1 MNLSRKWLD
10 EFVTV
15 HADDKEFDEAMTL
28 SGSKVETT
36 RYLGEEI
43 HNVVV
48 GKVLS
53 MERHPD
59 SDHMWVC
66 QVDAGQGEPVQIVTG
81 AWNVHPGDMVP
92 VALHKSTL
100 PGGKKIERG
109 KLRGVLSNGMLC
121 GMSELGLDER
131 DFPYAAI
138 TPAALLNDYK
148 PLDPSKPS
156 IPADIQ
162 PGDKVFGPVVCAK
175 VEAVEEKGINV
186 WTCQLSYAEA
196 DGPSG
201 AIVTTPCPNLHGGD
215 LVAFNTK
222 AGTICTL
229 ADLRA
234 EQAEFPH
241 CIPDGIS
248 SSTRRA

>member
-66 QVDAGQGEPVQIVTG
+66 QINVGKDEPVQIVTG
-81 AWNVHPGDMVP
+81 AWNVHEGDMVP

-100 PGGKKIERG
+100 PGGKKIE
-109 KLRGVLSNGMLC
+109 
-121 GMSELGLDER
+121 
-131 DFPYAAI
+131 
-138 TPAALLNDYK
+138 
-148 PLDPSKPS
+148 
-156 IPADIQ
+156 
-162 PGDKVFGPVVCAK
+162 KV
-175 VEAVEEKGINV
+175 
-186 WTCQLSYAEA
+186 S
-196 DGPSG
+196 SG
-201 AIVTTPCPNLHGGD
+201 ASSPTACSAVSMSWGWMS
-215 LVAFNTK
+215 
-222 AGTICTL
+222 GTSPMPL
-229 ADLRA
+229 S
-234 EQAEFPH
+234 P
-241 CIPDGIS
+241 PPPS
-248 SSTRRA
+248 